1 MLCIYNYE
9 RGSTRKKFRL
19 KEKEYVI
26 VMSQEDSV
34 QI

>member
-1 MLCIYNYE
+1 MKEDQREKNSVL
-9 RGSTRKKFRL
+9 KK
-19 KEKEYVI
+19 KEYVI